1 MENSITK
8 NLNSSELYLEI
19 KKLITNNKKRKI
31 IQSLG
36 RKNIKHLISENN
48 VIISGTLTAQTYIVS
63 ESVTSVSSGSTAFG
77 DSTDDT
83 HIFKG
88 AITASGNISSSGA
101 IIALSSNITTINGGS
116 F

>member
-1 MENSITK
+1 MLAGTATPDE
-8 NLNSSELYLEI
+8 
-19 KKLITNNKKRKI
+19 KLTVD
-31 IQSLG
+31 G
-36 RKNIKHLISENN
+36 NIKASGA
-48 VIISGTLTAQTYIVS
+48 VIAQSYIVS
-63 ESVTSVSSGSTAFG
+63 ESITTISVSSGSTAFG